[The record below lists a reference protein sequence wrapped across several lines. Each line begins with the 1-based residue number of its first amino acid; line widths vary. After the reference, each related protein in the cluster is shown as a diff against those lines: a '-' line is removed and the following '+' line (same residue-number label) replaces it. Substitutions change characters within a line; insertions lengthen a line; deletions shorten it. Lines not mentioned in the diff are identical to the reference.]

1 MEQID
6 LDGMQ
11 LDELRKLRRRVDAA
25 IDSFEA
31 RRKDAARRELEELA
45 RSRGFSSLA
54 ELVEPAP
61 AKRRKSAPTGA
72 AKYRHPENPALTW
85 SGRGRRPGWVVEAL
99 AAGRSL
105 EGLRIG

>member
-25 IDSFEA
+25 IDSFES
-31 RRKDAARRELEELA
+31 RRKDAARRELEEMA
-45 RSRGFSSLA
+45 RSRGFASLA
-54 ELVEPAP
+54 ELVESAP
-61 AKRRKSAPTGA
+61 AKRRKSAPAGV
-72 AKYRHPENPALTW
+72 AKYRHPANPALTW

-105 EGLRIG
+105 EELRIG